1 MVEMNLDAIALERIA
16 DRSWPAASRGSLGEW
31 IVNTD
36 RGFSGRLNACWP
48 LGDPGLPIRE
58 AVDVVEARYA
68 AAALPSLFKPVDG
81 LSPDLEAEL
90 ARRGY
95 ASRTETLMMVGPLLG
110 EGGRAEVTTDPDYR
124 FETVFNGAQND
135 PEDAAERMGAF
146 RRIPSPRGFGVVE
159 IDGAP
164 AAIGGTAVEGDW
176 AGVFGMR
183 TLAEHRRKGLARD
196 ILEALFA
203 TARNAGASRG
213 YLQVEADNVPAI
225 ALYEGFG
232 FREAYRYRYW
242 AR

>member
-1 MVEMNLDAIALERIA
+1 MLTMTIDPAALERIA
-16 DRSWPAASRGSLGEW
+16 DRSWPAAGRGRLGDW

-48 LGDPGLPIRE
+48 LGDPGLPISE
-58 AVDVVEARYA
+58 AVDAVEARYGA
-68 AAALPSLFKPVDG
+68 AGLPPLFKPVDG
-81 LSPDLEAEL
+81 LSPELEAEL

-95 ASRTETLMMVGPLLG
+95 APRTETMMMVGPLRG
-110 EGGRAEVTTDPDYR
+110 EGGRAEVTADPDHR
-124 FETVFNGAQND
+124 FEAVFNGAQNNPD
-135 PEDAAERMGAF
+135 DAAERMGAF
-146 RRIPSPRGFGVVE
+146 RRIPSPRGFGVIE

-164 AAIGGTAVEGDW
+164 VAIGGTAIEGDW

-183 TLAEHRRKGLARD
+183 TLAAHRRKGLARD

-203 TARNAGASRG
+203 TARAAGAGRG
-213 YLQVEADNVPAI
+213 YLQVETDNAPAVT
-225 ALYEGFG
+225 LYEGFG

>member
-1 MVEMNLDAIALERIA
+1 MTIDPAALERIA
-16 DRSWPAASRGSLGEW
+16 DRSWPAAHPGRLGDW

-48 LGDPGLPIRE
+48 LGDPGLPLVE
-58 AVDVVEARYA
+58 AVDAVEARYA
-68 AAALPSLFKPVDG
+68 AAGLPSLFKPVDG
-81 LSPDLEAEL
+81 LSPALEVEL

-95 ASRTETLMMVGPLLG
+95 APRTETLMMTGPLRG
-110 EGGRAEVTTDPDYR
+110 EGGRAEVTADPDHR
-124 FETVFNGAQND
+124 FEAVFNGAQGD

-146 RRIPSPRGFGVVE
+146 RRIPTPRGFAVVA

-164 AAIGGTAVEGDW
+164 VAIGGTAIEGDW

-183 TLAEHRRKGLARD
+183 TLAAHRRKGLARD
-196 ILEALFA
+196 ILQALFA
-203 TARNAGASRG
+203 TARAAGASRG

-225 ALYEGFG
+225 ALYAGFG

-242 AR
+242 GR